1 MLKVL
6 EWWLKTDLFQKFKTY
21 STSSGGRSLQTC
33 CYYKQLLFFLYP
45 IISICKQ
52 LEELRVPVSLL
63 EMRVL
68 FQNVKPRLFSVQ
80 LTGRVIL
87 PCGAVGIIFFM
98 SICFLSSASLFLS
111 SSLGMGQ
118 GSFKSI
124 KII

>member
-6 EWWLKTDLFQKFKTY
+6 EWWLQTNLYKKFKTY
-21 STSSGGRSLQTC
+21 STSSGWRSLQMC

-52 LEELRVPVSLL
+52 LKEFCVLVPLL

-68 FQNVKPRLFSVQ
+68 FQNLKPKLFSVQ

-87 PCGAVGIIFFM
+87 PCEAVWIVFFM
-98 SICFLSSASLFLS
+98 SICFLSSASLFSS

-124 KII
+124 NII